1 MPENP
6 KRVLAWAVVGAL
18 IVIVLGVLVR
28 NSAFDLPVTHA
39 FNELNTGFIET
50 VTTAVYTIFGTKPSI
65 VWIVLLSLIIMF
77 TRKNIRTGLV
87 FGLTVL
93 FTWLP
98 VAIMK
103 MIYMRPRPD
112 KAELAHPSQFD
123 PADWSY
129 PSGHTVIITIT
140 MVALIIVTTGTK
152 VESVPRVL
160 APILVVL
167 VGFTVLTLGVHFP
180 TDMIASII
188 WGLTVT
194 PLVWL
199 GVSALLKVPSRT
211 DLGVLGKNTRSTSV

>member
-1 MPENP
+1 MEHPIP
-6 KRVLAWAVVGAL
+6 DDSKRVLTWAVIGAL
-18 IVIVLGVLVR
+18 IVVVLGVFVR
-28 NSAFDLPVTHA
+28 DSAFDFPVTHA

-65 VWIVLLSLIIMF
+65 VWIVLLSVIIMIA
-77 TRKNIRTGLV
+77 RKNVRTGLV

-112 KAELAHPSQFD
+112 KAELANPSQFN

-140 MVALIIVTTGTK
+140 MIALIIVTTGTK
-152 VESVPRVL
+152 VQLVPRVL
-160 APILVVL
+160 APALIVL
-167 VGFTVLTLGVHFP
+167 VGFTVLALGVHFP

-188 WGLTVT
+188 WGITVT
-194 PLVWL
+194 PLMWL
-199 GVSALLKVPSRT
+199 GLSALFRVPAVGIR
-211 DLGVLGKNTRSTSV
+211 